1 MNTKIPL
8 QNLLPFIPLSRN
20 TSTKILYFFVSL
32 AAYFLNVFLFLYYS
46 SFAGQFYSAITSEL
60 LAHLVKYSAI
70 YFFVFPP
77 HEIRFCDY
85 FIKLIRYF
93 RGIFVLLLLSW
104 SMVLVLSVFLK
115 PYQTVYVITVPL
127 FLLGY
132 LLNKRSLL
140 SR

>member
-1 MNTKIPL
+1 MNTKIPV
-8 QNLLPFIPLSRN
+8 QKLLPFLPLSRN
-20 TSTKILYFFVSL
+20 ISTNILYFFVSL
-32 AAYFLNVFLFLYYS
+32 VAYFLNVFLFLYCS

-60 LAHLVKYSAI
+60 LAHLAKYSAT

-77 HEIRFCDY
+77 HEICFRDY
-85 FIKLIRYF
+85 FIKLILYF
-93 RGIFVLLLLSW
+93 RGLFVLLLLSW

-115 PYQTVYVITVPL
+115 PYQTVFVITIPL

-132 LLNKRSLL
+132 LLNKRALL